1 MTTMAESHF
10 TPSALQVDFD
20 KNITK
25 LYEAITSSNWE
36 VAVACA
42 QQRPAE
48 SKTWVVRHYDDQ
60 GDGAKEVMWRFLP
73 IHSACARQPPA
84 AVIQALVSSYPDGV
98 KCIDDQGMYPLH
110 YACGNQASRDVIRQ
124 LLMAY
129 PQAAKKRDP
138 RGMLP
143 IHYLTC
149 WGPSSISVVDMVLVA
164 NREVA
169 NAQDVDGNT
178 PMDLAKEGE
187 YPERDAVIAA
197 LNRWVTEEQET
208 RGLVSLNKLPTAS
221 APAKEQSTLDKM
233 EIKVASNSR
242 GLGMT
247 CVGLD
252 EAIPRTAEEK
262 DIEIVRLRQA
272 LEHANDE
279 RDGLRQ
285 TLAELAEE
293 HDRMKMKSVI
303 LGDRL
308 GSLNASLYGM
318 MEQQNTVLNSL
329 RKREDKWTT
338 VAALRREK
346 MKELLQLEEQDESEQ
361 MNVKDSLLKQ
371 TKEMEAI
378 QAVIAAVRA
387 GQ

>member
-1 MTTMAESHF
+1 
-10 TPSALQVDFD
+10 
-20 KNITK
+20 
-25 LYEAITSSNWE
+25 
-36 VAVACA
+36 
-42 QQRPAE
+42 
-48 SKTWVVRHYDDQ
+48 
-60 GDGAKEVMWRFLP
+60 
-73 IHSACARQPPA
+73 
-84 AVIQALVSSYPDGV
+84 
-98 KCIDDQGMYPLH
+98 
-110 YACGNQASRDVIRQ
+110 
-124 LLMAY
+124 
-129 PQAAKKRDP
+129 
-138 RGMLP
+138 
-143 IHYLTC
+143 
-149 WGPSSISVVDMVLVA
+149 MVLVA

-197 LNRWVTEEQET
+197 LNRWVTGEQENH
-208 RGLVSLNKLPTAS
+208 GLTSLNKLPAS
-221 APAKEQSTLDKM
+221 GNAAKPSTLDEM
-233 EIKVASNSR
+233 ERKLASNSR

-247 CVGLD
+247 SVGLD
-252 EAIPRTAEEK
+252 EALPRTVEEK
-262 DIEIVRLRQA
+262 DIEIIRLRQTLA
-272 LEHANDE
+272 HANDE

-338 VAALRREK
+338 VGQLRREK
-346 MKELLQLEEQDESEQ
+346 MKELLQLEEQDDSEQ

>member
-1 MTTMAESHF
+1 VRKVVCQRDGCDSAEDV
-10 TPSALQVDFD
+10 ALTFDFQRACSQPR
-20 KNITK
+20 
-25 LYEAITSSNWE
+25 YCAI
-36 VAVACA
+36 ACA
-42 QQRPAE
+42 QQRPSEA
-48 SKTWVVRHYDDQ
+48 KTWVVRHYGDQ
-60 GDGAKEVMWRFLP
+60 GDDTKEVMWRFLP

-84 AVIQALVSSYPDGV
+84 AVILALINAYPDGV
-98 KCIDDQGMYPLH
+98 KCMDDQGMYPLH
-110 YACGNQASRDVIRQ
+110 YACGNQASRDVVRQ
-124 LLMAY
+124 LLMTY

-187 YPERDAVIAA
+187 YKERDAVIAA
-197 LNRWVTEEQET
+197 LNRWVTEENQI
-208 RGLVSLNKLPTAS
+208 GLMSLNKLPS
-221 APAKEQSTLDKM
+221 VDPIAKQPSTLEKLDSKL
-233 EIKVASNSR
+233 ADRSR
-242 GLGMT
+242 SMT
-247 CVGLD
+247 SAGLD
-252 EAIPRTAEEK
+252 EELPKSVEEK
-262 DIEIVRLRQA
+262 DIEIIRLRQQ
-272 LEHANDE
+272 LQHAEEE

-329 RKREDKWTT
+329 RKREDKWNT
-338 VAALRREK
+338 VAQLRREK
-346 MKELLQLEEQDESEQ
+346 MKELLQLEEQDESAQ
-361 MNVKDSLLKQ
+361 TNLKDALLKQ